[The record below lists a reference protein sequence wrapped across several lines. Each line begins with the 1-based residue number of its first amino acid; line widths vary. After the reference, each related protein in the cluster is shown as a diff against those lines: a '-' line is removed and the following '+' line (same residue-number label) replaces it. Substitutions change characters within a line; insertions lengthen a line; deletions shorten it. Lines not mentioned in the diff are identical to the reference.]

1 MLRNFQNS
9 ELNKTFQQFE
19 LHQQNFPTRINKR
32 ARGAVDGAP
41 SVVQQKK
48 TALMLAVA
56 ASGHLPYPASSI
68 LKNSNSQINW
78 ESKMKR
84 KQLIETNI

>member
-1 MLRNFQNS
+1 VRPLSFNR
-9 ELNKTFQQFE
+9 
-19 LHQQNFPTRINKR
+19 
-32 ARGAVDGAP
+32 
-41 SVVQQKK
+41 KK
-48 TALMLAVA
+48 TALMLAVV

>member
-48 TALMLAVA
+48 TALMLVVV